1 MAERISGTH
10 VTHRPNSEADRQR
23 CSTASLP
30 GSNCTVPYSPRQDA
44 GKSLAHAAFRAARSE
59 AFHLNLPADKVL
71 AELTARLKEKRH
83 AETVLELRSVVR
95 GYAKPVLT
103 GVDLTEWR

>member
-1 MAERISGTH
+1 VDLGDRLAVSQHDQRFPALDRVEKRGRPAAEIGERNGFHQCRLRISLH
-10 VTHRPNSEADRQR
+10 ARNVKHEKRQ
-23 CSTASLP
+23 
-30 GSNCTVPYSPRQDA
+30 NCTVPYILRQDA

-83 AETVLELRSVVR
+83 A
-95 GYAKPVLT
+95 
-103 GVDLTEWR
+103 